1 MSGTPPVVPPGPGP
15 GGGSTTT
22 STSTTSSTTSAPAAP
37 NPNIAKNAIASYLNL
52 LAGWGI
58 TVTPEVEAFVKHA
71 VGSGWGSSYFLQ
83 QVRLTQFY
91 QQAFPGILRQD
102 GTPRMS
108 EAQYVSFRN
117 QVKSIARQNGRNLND
132 QQIGFLLKQGV
143 SASEFQTRLRGLNS
157 LDSNRDML
165 DSYNNYLL
173 TTGVINKPLSR
184 SDLFKFVMGEAPKE
198 WEQQWQIAYS
208 SGQLANIGITVGRPS
223 TGSDI
228 SYKQLGRLE
237 NRFEALNPGQEVEN
251 LGQDFYAK
259 LAEAAKSIPIS
270 KLYGAG
276 VTKKDIVAL
285 GFGGKRAPEIAD
297 RVQRVLA
304 TYGARFEPQVEPQ
317 LYSSGMAGGAEPVQS
332 TE

>member
-1 MSGTPPVVPPGPGP
+1 MATTPPVVPPGPGP
-15 GGGSTTT
+15 GGGGGGSTT
-22 STSTTSSTTSAPAAP
+22 TTSSTTSSTPAAP

-108 EAQYVSFRN
+108 EAQYVSFKN
-117 QVKSIARQNGRNLND
+117 QVKSIARQSGRNLND

-143 SASEFQTRLRGLNS
+143 SASEFQTRLRALGS
-157 LDSNRDML
+157 LQSNADVL
-165 DSYNNYLL
+165 DAFNTYLQ
-173 TTGVINKPLSR
+173 TTGVVQKPLSR
-184 SDLFKFVMGEAPKE
+184 SDLFKFVMGDAPKA

-208 SGQLANIGITVGRPS
+208 TAQLANIGIEVGRPS

-237 NRFEALNPGQEVEN
+237 NRFEALNPGQQVEN

-270 KLYGAG
+270 KRYGAG
-276 VTKKDIVAL
+276 LTAKKITQMA
-285 GFGGKRAPEIAD
+285 FGGKNAPAIAET
-297 RVQRVLA
+297 VQRVLA
-304 TYGARFEPQVEPQ
+304 QYGARFDPQAEPQ
-317 LYSSGMAGGAEPVQS
+317 LYQSGMAGGAPQIQT